1 MNKETSGI
9 ETAHNKFNLGNIPKE
24 GHDYVGKFFHKLW
37 EGARR
42 EKIDRLGMHDRWID
56 LHRQWRGKRK
66 KKTFPVVGANYLFK
80 TISGFCAILTEKHPQ
95 AEIQSDDAP
104 EGQTKALEQETSE
117 WWKEAELQKTLYA
130 SVQNMSV
137 YGNTV
142 EKGVFDLKTDTAKI
156 DLRDPFNFFPAPG
169 YTLCSLDIPYCCDA
183 YFMPAW
189 KIRQIFDV
197 PEHIQISTDATEQ
210 LLGKSRETMRGGKA
224 TVSSTGTHL
233 PSNYVDKGRG
243 GDAQSL
249 LSDQGLVIEMWIRD
263 DAIVDEPVFEDVE
276 LVDDLGRTVGT
287 EQQKVGTKQRP
298 VYPDGIRKIVFC
310 NNGDLVLDD
319 SPNPNINWA
328 LIDARQEMLLNEGVP
343 EPMVNPETGEI
354 VIDATGQP
362 LIQQR
367 PINEIEAR
375 QIAEDTL
382 NKTWLWSRFPFSVVG
397 SQKDTT
403 QWWAFAIIEQLE
415 ELQGKAESLLTK
427 YFAYYD
433 RVMFP
438 ILILP
443 DGCGIDKSEVTNAPG
458 LILTP
463 TLSHAPH
470 VRYVLPPNPP
480 VGLLEL
486 LEFVLF
492 QMDII
497 SQTPEVTEGRRPKG
511 ISAASAI
518 IVLRDKAATLF
529 QPQIVSVDE
538 IIRNRGRM
546 FISFVQ
552 NFGTK
557 EKPIRVDEEMVRF
570 LGIDLQGVFKYVVE
584 SGSSAPITKAG
595 RRQQYIELFKIQAMD
610 LETLLKMLEIPRYE
624 QVVERL
630 AEQNSLPHAID
641 ILIQAGMPEEEAKQL
656 YMYLMQSQ
664 GGTGRKPEGQQK
676 RPPAGGYSEGMTSAQ
691 LQRSEL
697 TKEG

>member
-9 ETAHNKFNLGNIPKE
+9 ETAHNKFNLGNLPEE

-37 EGARR
+37 EEARR
-42 EKIDRLGMHDRWID
+42 EKIDRLGMHDRWLD

-104 EGQTKALEQETSE
+104 EEQIKALEQETSE
-117 WWKEAELQKTLYA
+117 WWKEMELQKTLYA

-142 EKGVFDLKTDTAKI
+142 EKGVFDVKKDTAKI

-169 YTLCSLDIPYCCDA
+169 YKLCTLDLPYCCDA
-183 YFMPAW
+183 YFLPAW
-189 KIRQIFDV
+189 KIRQLFDV
-197 PEHIQISTDATEQ
+197 PENTQINTDATEQ
-210 LLGKSRETMRGGKA
+210 LLGKSRETIRGGKS
-224 TVSSTGTHL
+224 TVSSTGSHL
-233 PSNYVDKGRG
+233 PSNYNDGNRG

-249 LSDQGLVIEMWIRD
+249 LSDQGLVVEMWVKD
-263 DAIVDEPVFEDVE
+263 DRVVKEPIFEDVE
-276 LVDDLGRTVGT
+276 LVDDLGRVVGT
-287 EQQKVGTKQRP
+287 EQQKVGINQRP
-298 VYPDGIRKIVFC
+298 FYPDGIRKVVFC

-319 SPNPNINWA
+319 GNNPNINWA
-328 LIDARQEMLLNEGVP
+328 LIDARKEMLLSDGIP
-343 EPMVNPETGEI
+343 EPMINPETGEPL
-354 VIDATGQP
+354 VDPETGQA
-362 LIQQR
+362 ITQQR
-367 PINEIEAR
+367 PVSEVEAI
-375 QIAEDTL
+375 QIAENTL
-382 NKTWLWSRFPFSVVG
+382 NKTWLWGRFPFSVVG

-403 QWWAFAIIEQLE
+403 QWWAFSIIEQLE

-443 DGCGIDKSEVTNAPG
+443 DGCGVDKSEVTNAPG
-458 LILTP
+458 LILQP

-480 VGLLEL
+480 SGLLEL

-492 QMDII
+492 QMDVV

-518 IVLRDKAATLF
+518 IALQDKAATLF

-546 FISFVQ
+546 HNSFVQ

-557 EKPIRVDEEMVRF
+557 EKPIKVDEEMVRF
-570 LGIDLQGVFKYVVE
+570 LGIQFTSCNRYFDPGRNARRRSKTALYVSHATPGRYRQKSGRAAE
-584 SGSSAPITKAG
+584 TTTSWRLFRKSIGSS
-595 RRQQYIELFKIQAMD
+595 R
-610 LETLLKMLEIPRYE
+610 
-624 QVVERL
+624 
-630 AEQNSLPHAID
+630 
-641 ILIQAGMPEEEAKQL
+641 AK
-656 YMYLMQSQ
+656 
-664 GGTGRKPEGQQK
+664 K
-676 RPPAGGYSEGMTSAQ
+676 
-691 LQRSEL
+691 
-697 TKEG
+697 